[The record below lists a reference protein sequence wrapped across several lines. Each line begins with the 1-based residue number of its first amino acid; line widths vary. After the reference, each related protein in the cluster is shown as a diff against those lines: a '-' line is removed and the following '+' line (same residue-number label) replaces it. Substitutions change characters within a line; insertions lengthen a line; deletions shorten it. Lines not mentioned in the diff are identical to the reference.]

1 MRLAIAAL
9 VALATL
15 AGCAAYRFGTD
26 SLFPPDIHTVYVP
39 VFESDS
45 FRRNLGERLTEAV
58 VKEIERRTPY
68 KVVGTAQADSI
79 LSGRI
84 VHDTKRVIVEDRND
98 QPRESE
104 LNLVVV
110 VSWVRRGELIID
122 QAAVPVPPALEIN
135 QSGVLVPEYGQ
146 SVTTAQQD
154 SIVRLARQIV
164 ALMEAPW

>member
-1 MRLAIAAL
+1 MRLGIAVL
-9 VALATL
+9 LSLSTL
-15 AGCAAYRFGTD
+15 AGCAAYRFGAET
-26 SLFPPDIHTVYVP
+26 LFPPDIHTVYVP
-39 VFESDS
+39 VFETDS

-58 VKEIERRTPY
+58 VKEIERRTNY

-84 VHDTKRVIVEDRND
+84 TSDTKKVIVEDRND

-122 QAAVPVPPALEIN
+122 QAAVPIPQALEIN

-146 SVTTAQQD
+146 SVTTAQQQAL
-154 SIVRLARQIV
+154 VRLARQIV
-164 ALMEAPW
+164 ALMESSW